1 MQLAYR
7 WWQSGQAVLLDIRT
21 NAERAWVG
29 FIPEVP
35 AIEWKIW
42 PDMEINPDFDRR
54 LKELVTTGSRI
65 VMLCRS
71 GLRSVPSSQRAQN
84 LGYQAYNIV
93 KGFEGDPDTNASRGK
108 KADGNS
114 TVCPGGK
121 TDFLCGVK
129 VGVLFIVIV
138 NIEF

>member
-1 MQLAYR
+1 MDSSAGYAGDVSVQLAYR

-42 PDMEINPDFDRR
+42 PDMEINPDFDRQ

-71 GLRSVPSSQRAQN
+71 GLRSVPSSQRAQS

-93 KGFEGDPDTNASRGK
+93 DGFEGDPDINARRGK
-108 KADGNS
+108 K
-114 TVCPGGK
+114 GGWK
-121 TDFLCGVK
+121 LHG
-129 VGVLFIVIV
+129 LPWRQ
-138 NIEF
+138 N